1 MDDDARLPCLTTRAP
16 APAHTR
22 AAIVEMLTL
31 ESLSPPVPTM
41 SRDGPGTEMGWA
53 RATMASAN
61 PLSSATLSPLV
72 RSAMRKPAITASRTS
87 PAMMRSM
94 AQ

>member
-1 MDDDARLPCLTTRAP
+1 
-16 APAHTR
+16 
-22 AAIVEMLTL
+22 
-31 ESLSPPVPTM
+31 
-41 SRDGPGTEMGWA
+41 
-53 RATMASAN
+53 MASAN

-72 RSAMRKPAITASRTS
+72 RSAMRKPAITASGTS